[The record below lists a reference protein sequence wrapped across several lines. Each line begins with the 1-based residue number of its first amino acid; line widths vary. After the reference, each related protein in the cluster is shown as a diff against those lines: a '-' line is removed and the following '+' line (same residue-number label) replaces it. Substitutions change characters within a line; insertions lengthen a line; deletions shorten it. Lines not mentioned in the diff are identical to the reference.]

1 MINPIW
7 LKTFCTLAEL
17 GHFTKTAQKLFMT
30 QSGVSQHIK
39 KLEKQ
44 LGIDLLIRDGKS
56 FSLTDGGQRLH
67 KQGLALLN
75 ASEELERSIK
85 QDSEYAGCV
94 KIASPGSVGLKLYP
108 HLLDIQHAH
117 PALVID
123 YSFAPNKKIEQDLV
137 NRNIDMGLITQLSQI
152 SSLTSL
158 KVADEPLVLVTPHNI
173 ESIHWQ
179 TLIELGFISHPDAA
193 HHGQLLLSENF
204 AEFEHIE
211 QLPHKGFSN
220 QISLILAPV
229 SKGLGFT
236 VLPLY
241 AAKAFEAQNLIKI
254 HGLKKPVCE
263 SLYLC
268 LNRRSPLTNRSKFI
282 KSSLLAFLSE
292 KTLK

>member
-1 MINPIW
+1 MINPLW

-17 GHFTKTAQKLFMT
+17 EHFTQTAQKLFMT

-56 FSLTDGGQRLH
+56 FSLTESGQQLH
-67 KQGLALLN
+67 KKGQALLV
-75 ASEELERSIK
+75 ASEELEKSIK
-85 QDSEYAGCV
+85 QDGEYVGSV

-108 HLLDIQHAH
+108 HLLDIQQAH
-117 PALVID
+117 PALIID
-123 YSFAPNKKIEQDLV
+123 YSFAPNKNIEQDLV
-137 NRNIDMGLITQLSQI
+137 NREIDLGLITQLSQI

-158 KVADEPLVLVTPHNI
+158 KIADEPLVLVTPHNVK
-173 ESIHWQ
+173 SIQWQ

-241 AAKAFEAQNLIKI
+241 AARAFEAQNLIRI
-254 HGLKKPVCE
+254 HKLETSVCE

-268 LNRRSPLTNRSKFI
+268 FNRRSPLTNRSKFI
-282 KSSLLAFLSE
+282 KSSVLAFLV
-292 KTLK
+292 